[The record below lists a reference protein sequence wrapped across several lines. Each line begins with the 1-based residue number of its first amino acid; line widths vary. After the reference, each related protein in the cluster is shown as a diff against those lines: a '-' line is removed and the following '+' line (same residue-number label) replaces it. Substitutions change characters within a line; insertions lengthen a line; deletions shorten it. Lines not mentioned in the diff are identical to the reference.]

1 MKKTIYAVSDIHGD
15 YMALLQGLKDAGYSE
30 KNENALLISIGD
42 AFDRGTESKEVYEF
56 LNRLKDQGKA
66 IILKGNHTKFFE
78 DYLTG
83 KSINEYNYVNNGT
96 NTTFAS
102 FLGLNSTN
110 PFIDWFYNKTND
122 KFVTPTQ
129 IDFAKWLAY
138 AKEKINKEYPLLLEQ
153 MQSLPYYFET
163 KNYIFTHGAIDTSAK
178 NWRVPHCSRYNLI
191 DWDALT
197 FDDGSFFGK
206 EINNT
211 DKTIVIGHFGTR
223 HLRKIYN
230 IGESL
235 DDSILFRDDGKVIA
249 IDATTILSH
258 KVNVL
263 VIPNEELLD

>member
-56 LNRLKDQGKA
+56 LNRLKEQGKA

-110 PFIDWFYNKTND
+110 PFI
-122 KFVTPTQ
+122 
-129 IDFAKWLAY
+129 

-163 KNYIFTHGAIDTSAK
+163 KNYIFTHGAIDTLAK

-263 VIPNEELLD
+263 VIPDEELLD